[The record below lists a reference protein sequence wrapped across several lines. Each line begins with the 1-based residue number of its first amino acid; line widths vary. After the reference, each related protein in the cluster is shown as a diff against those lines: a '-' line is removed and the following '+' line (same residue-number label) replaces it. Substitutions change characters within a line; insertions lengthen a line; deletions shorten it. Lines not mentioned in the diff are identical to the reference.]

1 MTPERQAAGLREL
14 AARDSVLASLLA
26 RLGPPPLWS
35 RPPGFVT
42 LVHVVLEQ
50 QVSLASARAAL
61 NRIHSVAGEVTPP
74 RIVRLGEDGLRGAG
88 ITRQKAAC
96 VVTLASMIE
105 SGELDLDGLAGLD
118 DEAAG
123 RELRRVRGIGAWTAD
138 VYLLLALGREDVF
151 PASDLGVLLAVRDAY
166 GLPGRPT
173 MPQVERMAA
182 AWRPW
187 RGVAT
192 RLLWHAY
199 LTDRNRTIG
208 P

>member
-1 MTPERQAAGLREL
+1 MTPERQETGLREL
-14 AARDSVLASLLA
+14 AARDAVLASLLS

-61 NRIHSVAGEVTPP
+61 NRLHAVAGEVTP
-74 RIVRLGEDGLRGAG
+74 REIVRLGEDGLRGAG
-88 ITRQKAAC
+88 ITRQKAAS
-96 VVTLASMIE
+96 VVTLASMLE
-105 SGELDLDGLAGLD
+105 SGVLDLGGLARLD
-118 DEAAG
+118 DEAAR
-123 RELRRVRGIGAWTAD
+123 RELRKVRGIGPWTAD

-151 PASDLGVLLAVRDAY
+151 PSSDLGVLLAVRDAY
-166 GLPGRPT
+166 GLAARPGP
-173 MPQVERMAA
+173 PEVERIAEG
-182 AWRPW
+182 WRPW

-199 LTDRNRTIG
+199 LSDRGRTIG